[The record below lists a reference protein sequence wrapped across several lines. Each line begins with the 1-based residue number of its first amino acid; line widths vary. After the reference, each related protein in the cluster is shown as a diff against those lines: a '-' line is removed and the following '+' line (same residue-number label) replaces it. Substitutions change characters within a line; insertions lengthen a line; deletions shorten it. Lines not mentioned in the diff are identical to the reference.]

1 MYKMPS
7 SSNLSQHRNLGL
19 MVLSIIFFS
28 IVHPLS
34 LSFLPHLSGI
44 IGLFLMQRQERISL
58 YPYKNMIA
66 ILTLIC
72 VVACLSTFWSLTPDI
87 TLRRSL
93 KVSAGILLFIPFLI
107 LIDNL
112 KDETISFIKRYASI
126 PIILGGLY
134 LLIELAFGL
143 PFLKLFMGKEEQAFA
158 WQYNKH
164 VVSLILIAPF
174 MIFFLSEYKKLFLAI
189 VVFVLCLIVAFLTD
203 SQAAQLAAITMI
215 LVTIGYRL
223 APKFIFPLCFGGVF
237 LVLIAMPWISN
248 FAYDS
253 FTDMASANNILG
265 KASMNQRLEIWD
277 FVSLKIFENPWIGY
291 GVDATRSI
299 EFAGRMVY
307 YQNAF
312 VLHPHNIALQ
322 IWIELGVFGIFITS
336 CFILLLYL
344 HLKRLSGSQ
353 QSLQVIGFSG
363 VIVVMLVSWSIWSGW
378 LIGLLLLLVSLS
390 KVSRFSYSNNHPY

>member
-1 MYKMPS
+1 MYNMPS
-7 SSNLSQHRNLGL
+7 SSNLSLHRNLGL

-44 IGLFLMQRQERISL
+44 IGLFLIQRQKKISL
-58 YPYKNMIA
+58 YPYKNMMI
-66 ILTLIC
+66 ILALIC
-72 VVACLSTFWSLTPDI
+72 AVACLSTFWSVTPDI

-112 KDETISFIKRYASI
+112 KDETVAFIKRYASI
-126 PIILGGLY
+126 PIILGGIY
-134 LLIELAFGL
+134 LLIELSLGL
-143 PFLKLFMGKEEQAFA
+143 PFLNLFMDKEEQAFA

-164 VVSLILIAPF
+164 VVSLILITPF
-174 MIFFLSEYKKLFLAI
+174 MIFFLSEYKKLFPAI
-189 VVFVLCLIVAFLTD
+189 AIFVLCLIVAFITD
-203 SQAAQLAAITMI
+203 SQAAQLATITMI

-223 APKFIFPLCFGGVF
+223 APKLIFPLFFSGVF
-237 LVLIAMPWISN
+237 LVLITMPWISN

-253 FTDMASANNILG
+253 FTDMASPNNILG

-277 FVSLKIFENPWIGY
+277 FVSLKIFENPLIGY

-299 EFAGRMVY
+299 EFEGRMVF

-322 IWIELGVFGIFITS
+322 IWIELGALGIFLTS
-336 CFILLLYL
+336 CLLLSLYIYL
-344 HLKRLSGSQ
+344 KKLSAAQ
-353 QSLQVIGFSG
+353 QSLSVIAFSG

-378 LIGLLLLLVSLS
+378 LIGLILLLVSLA
-390 KVSRFSYSNNHPY
+390 KLGRFNFSNHQIH